1 LFSDSRYT
9 VQDSRYDREV
19 SQVGAN
25 TDIKTIIEPARNIK
39 VCYEADVVVVGGGP
53 GGHSAAVAAARNG
66 ARVVL
71 VERYGHLGGMA
82 TGGIVIQIPHMSDG
96 SKEQTIAGL
105 CQEWLDRL
113 DPIGGTLHPR
123 KEDLGSDDER
133 LTIKWRRYA
142 GTVIGGKI
150 RQTAWVDPELLK
162 CVLNDMVQEA
172 GIKLFLH
179 SWGTRALVEDG
190 TVKGIVF
197 ESKSGRQAILGS
209 IIIDGTGD
217 GDLLPSAG
225 AEFDATWEPKIRSSQ
240 LALVFRI
247 GNADFN
253 KLSDFRE
260 ANPEKHNELMAG
272 VAKAAGMGFLPL
284 PTPRNDVVWMNNW
297 IPNVSSLNVEDLTKV
312 EVTARAAMLKAHA
325 FLKKNVPGFEN
336 SFILDTASQT
346 GTRGG
351 RRLLGEYVVTGE
363 DVRSGKKHEDTIAVF
378 APVGMGENRGRVC
391 IPYRCLIP
399 ARIEGLLVAGRSFSS
414 DANANDA
421 CNLIPHCVAMGEAAG
436 TAAAIAIKQGI
447 SPRQIDFRKLQ
458 VQLLKQGVPL
468 PGIIFANQVKA

>member
-1 LFSDSRYT
+1 
-9 VQDSRYDREV
+9 V
-19 SQVGAN
+19 SKMGSN
-25 TDIKTIIEPARNIK
+25 LDIKTITEPARNIK

-96 SKEQTIAGL
+96 SKEQQIAGL

-113 DPIGGTLHPR
+113 DKIGGTLHPK
-123 KEDLGSDDER
+123 KEDLGSTDKK
-133 LTIKWRRYA
+133 LTAKWQRYA
-142 GTVIGGKI
+142 GTVVGGKI

-162 CVLNDMVQEA
+162 CVLNDMVTEA

-179 SWGTRALVEDG
+179 SWGTRTLVEDG
-190 TVKGIVF
+190 TVKGVVF
-197 ESKSGRQAILGS
+197 ESKSGRQAILGR

-225 AEFDATWEPKIRSSQ
+225 ADFEDDWDPKIRSSQ

-260 ANPEKHNELMAG
+260 ANLEKFNELMTGSAQ
-272 VAKAAGMGFLPL
+272 ASGMRFLPL
-284 PTPRNDVVWMNNW
+284 PSPRNDVVWMNNW
-297 IPNVSSLNVEDLTKV
+297 VPNVSSMNVEDLTKV
-312 EVTARAAMLKAHA
+312 EVTVRSAMLKAHD

-351 RRLLGEYVVTGE
+351 RRLTGEYRVTRD
-363 DVRSGKKHEDTIAVF
+363 DVLSGKTYEDTIAMF
-378 APVGMGENRGRVC
+378 APVAVLEDQGRVY
-391 IPYRCLIP
+391 IPYRCLVP
-399 ARIEGLLVAGRSFSS
+399 VKIEGLLVAGRSFSS
-414 DANANDA
+414 DARANDS

-436 TAAAIAIKQGI
+436 TAAAIALEQGI
-447 SPRQIDFRKLQ
+447 SPRKITYKKLQ
-458 VQLLKQGVPL
+458 ERLLKQGVPL
-468 PGIIFANQVKA
+468 PGILKSKTRGT